1 MKEKFNVK
9 AVIII
14 IAVVVLLIA
23 LLRPSD
29 NNSNN
34 SVSDNNNTTTEEHN
48 DKYMCPHCGSYGLT
62 DDSDVCSYCGWRK
75 DTDKDIDKEP
85 VEEEVPEVPEPQE
98 EEEPKQKTLS
108 EQVELAKIFVD
119 QCAKE
124 GFAAEDYK
132 IDANTETG
140 SIVLTTNMDISI
152 VQEGMNNPE
161 EWKNL
166 VDTMIQTNNSLSD
179 NVKKLGCSD
188 VTISIVAGDFSLDK
202 AYLVV
207 RDGVVLY
214 DCVNNINV
222 IGL

>member
-34 SVSDNNNTTTEEHN
+34 SVSDNNNTTVEEPV
-48 DKYMCPHCGSYGLT
+48 KEEP
-62 DDSDVCSYCGWRK
+62 
-75 DTDKDIDKEP
+75 EP
-85 VEEEVPEVPEPQE
+85 VEEEAPEPQE
-98 EEEPKQKTLS
+98 QPEPKKEEPKQKTLS

-140 SIVLTTNMDISI
+140 SIVLTTNMDVSI

>member
-1 MKEKFNVK
+1 MKEKVNVK

-23 LLRPSD
+23 LLRPSN
-29 NNSNN
+29 NNSNT
-34 SVSDNNNTTTEEHN
+34 SVSDNNNTTVEEPI
-48 DKYMCPHCGSYGLT
+48 KE
-62 DDSDVCSYCGWRK
+62 K
-75 DTDKDIDKEP
+75 EEP
-85 VEEEVPEVPEPQE
+85 VEEEAPEPQE
-98 EEEPKQKTLS
+98 QPEPKKEEPKQKTLS

-161 EWKNL
+161 KWKNL
-166 VDTMIQTNNSLSD
+166 VDTMVQTNNSLSD
-179 NVKKLGCSD
+179 NVKKLGCND

>member
-29 NNSNN
+29 NNSNT
-34 SVSDNNNTTTEEHN
+34 SVSDNNTTVEEHD

-75 DTDKDIDKEP
+75 DTNKKP
-85 VEEEVPEVPEPQE
+85 VEEEAPETSIPEK
-98 EEEPKQKTLS
+98 EEPKQKTLS
-108 EQVELAKIFVD
+108 EQVELAKLFVD

-124 GFAAEDYK
+124 GFGAGDYR
-132 IDANTETG
+132 IDTNTETG
-140 SIVLTTNMDISI
+140 SVVLTTNMS
-152 VQEGMNNPE
+152 VSVLQEGINDPE
-161 EWKNL
+161 GWKNL
-166 VDTMIQTNNSLSD
+166 VDTMIQTNNSLSK
-179 NVKKLGCSD
+179 NVKKLGCND
-188 VTISIVAGDFSLDK
+188 VTISIIAGDFNLNK
-202 AYLVV
+202 VYLVV

-214 DCVNNINV
+214 DCVNNINT

>member
-29 NNSNN
+29 NNN
-34 SVSDNNNTTTEEHN
+34 SIDTNDNNTATEEEYS

-75 DTDKDIDKEP
+75 DTDKKP
-85 VEEEVPEVPEPQE
+85 VEEEAPEPQE
-98 EEEPKQKTLS
+98 QPEPKKEEPKQKTLS

-222 IGL
+222 MGL

>member
-23 LLRPSD
+23 LLSSSD
-29 NNSNN
+29 TNSNT
-34 SVSDNNNTTTEEHN
+34 SVSDNNNTTVEE
-48 DKYMCPHCGSYGLT
+48 P
-62 DDSDVCSYCGWRK
+62 
-75 DTDKDIDKEP
+75 IKEKEES
-85 VEEEVPEVPEPQE
+85 VEEEAPEPQE
-98 EEEPKQKTLS
+98 QPEPKKEEPKQKTLS

-140 SIVLTTNMDISI
+140 SIVLTTNMS
-152 VQEGMNNPE
+152 VSVLQEGMNDPE
-161 EWKNL
+161 GWKNL
-166 VDTMIQTNNSLSD
+166 VDTMIQTNNSLSK
-179 NVKKLGCSD
+179 NVKKLGCND
-188 VTISIVAGDFSLDK
+188 VTISIIAGDFNLNK
-202 AYLVV
+202 VYLVV

-214 DCVNNINV
+214 DCVNNINI

>member
-9 AVIII
+9 TVIII
-14 IAVVVLLIA
+14 IAAVVLLIA
-23 LLRPSD
+23 LLSPSD
-29 NNSNN
+29 NSSNT
-34 SVSDNNNTTTEEHN
+34 SVSDNNNTTVEEPA
-48 DKYMCPHCGSYGLT
+48 KEES
-62 DDSDVCSYCGWRK
+62 
-75 DTDKDIDKEP
+75 EP
-85 VEEEVPEVPEPQE
+85 VEEEAPEAPEPQK
-98 EEEPKQKTLS
+98 EEPKQKTLS

-124 GFAAEDYK
+124 GFAAGDYK

-161 EWKNL
+161 KWKVL

>member
-9 AVIII
+9 AVMII

-34 SVSDNNNTTTEEHN
+34 SVNDNNNTTTEEHN

-75 DTDKDIDKEP
+75 DTDKKSIEKET
-85 VEEEVPEVPEPQE
+85 PEASIPEK
-98 EEEPKQKTLS
+98 EEPKQMTLS

-119 QCAKE
+119 QCAKK
-124 GFAAEDYK
+124 GFSAEDYK
-132 IDANTETG
+132 IEANTETG
-140 SIVLTTNMDISI
+140 SIVLTTNMKASV
-152 VQEGMNNPE
+152 VQEGINNPE
-161 EWKNL
+161 IWNKV

-202 AYLVV
+202 AYVVV

-214 DCVNNINV
+214 DYVNNINT

>member
-9 AVIII
+9 TVIII
-14 IAVVVLLIA
+14 IAAVVLLIA
-23 LLRPSD
+23 LLSPSD
-29 NNSNN
+29 NSSNT
-34 SVSDNNNTTTEEHN
+34 SVSDNNNTTVEEPA
-48 DKYMCPHCGSYGLT
+48 KEES
-62 DDSDVCSYCGWRK
+62 
-75 DTDKDIDKEP
+75 EP
-85 VEEEVPEVPEPQE
+85 VEEEAPEAPEPQK
-98 EEEPKQKTLS
+98 EEPKQKTLS

-124 GFAAEDYK
+124 GFAAGDYK

-152 VQEGMNNPE
+152 VQEGMNNPGK
-161 EWKNL
+161 WKNL

>member
-1 MKEKFNVK
+1 MKKKFNVK

-29 NNSNN
+29 NNSNT
-34 SVSDNNNTTTEEHN
+34 SVSDNNNTTTVEEPV
-48 DKYMCPHCGSYGLT
+48 KEEP
-62 DDSDVCSYCGWRK
+62 
-75 DTDKDIDKEP
+75 EP
-85 VEEEVPEVPEPQE
+85 VEEEAPEPQE
-98 EEEPKQKTLS
+98 QPEPKKEEPKQKTLS

-166 VDTMIQTNNSLSD
+166 VDTMVQTNNSLSD

-214 DCVNNINV
+214 DCVNNINT

>member
-34 SVSDNNNTTTEEHN
+34 SVSDNNNTTVEEPI
-48 DKYMCPHCGSYGLT
+48 KEKP
-62 DDSDVCSYCGWRK
+62 
-75 DTDKDIDKEP
+75 EP
-85 VEEEVPEVPEPQE
+85 VEEETPEPQE
-98 EEEPKQKTLS
+98 QPEPKKEEPKQKTLS

-179 NVKKLGCSD
+179 NIKKLGCND
-188 VTISIVAGDFSLDK
+188 VTISSVAGDFSLDK